1 MTIKS
6 FRFAAAC
13 LVSFLPAG
21 TMLLASPVENV
32 DEHFR
37 LVDRN
42 RDGVASGDEI
52 RGTLFARYDT
62 NADGAVTAA
71 EFAYG
76 RAFDK
81 KFADTAKDPQQ
92 AWVVLDWNQDGYL
105 SGTELDGKWDALDF
119 DRDGKVQK
127 HEFITGRTAPAV
139 APGPG
144 TAPAPVAPA
153 PAAPPATAYIPP
165 PASAPGTTPAPVAPP
180 ATAYIPPPAAGGDEA
195 AAPKSLWGASLA
207 TAQKSDLF
215 TFFNLAR
222 VGQGIPL
229 EAGTQWVFQP
239 KQGPFR
245 ELVMVKLTESRDKRI
260 VAAELLLAA
269 SFVTDP
275 KTDVFARDIAKS
287 FVAQLTPAAHAAATR
302 DLVNEL
308 WHGAPNQVRVG
319 GGAAP
324 KLPDPP
330 TAGYQAYLG
339 KRENYEQTLGDAK
352 LIIISAPAAD
362 EWLLISFQPA
372 VEAGN

>member
-6 FRFAAAC
+6 FRFAAKLLCAA
-13 LVSFLPAG
+13 LPAFAFQVS
-21 TMLLASPVENV
+21 TTQAVSPVENV
-32 DEHFR
+32 AENFAR
-37 LVDRN
+37 LDRN

-52 RGTLFARYDT
+52 GTLWSRYDT
-62 NADGAVTAA
+62 NADGVVTAA
-71 EFAYG
+71 EFTHG

-81 KFADTAKDPQQ
+81 NFAVTTKDPQQ

-105 SGTELDGKWDALDF
+105 SGTELDGKWDSFDF

-127 HEFITGRTAPAV
+127 NEFITGRTAPAV
-139 APGPG
+139 APGP
-144 TAPAPVAPA
+144 
-153 PAAPPATAYIPP
+153 AAP
-165 PASAPGTTPAPVAPP
+165 PAPVAPP
-180 ATAYIPPPAAGGDEA
+180 TNYTPPPATPPGTVAPPTAYVPPPAGNDEA
-195 AAPKSLWGASLA
+195 AKAKSLWGGSLA
-207 TAQKSDLF
+207 AAQKSDLF
-215 TFFNLAR
+215 TFFNLVR
-222 VGQGIPL
+222 TGQGIPL
-229 EAGTQWVFQP
+229 EAGTQWVFLP

-260 VAAELLLAA
+260 VAAELLLAG
-269 SFVTDP
+269 SFVNEA

-287 FVAQLTPAAHAAATR
+287 FVSQLTPAGQAAATR

-308 WHGAPNQVRVG
+308 WYGAPNQVRVG

-339 KRENYEQTLGDAK
+339 KRENHEQTLGDVK
-352 LIIISAPAAD
+352 LMIISAPAAD

>member
-6 FRFAAAC
+6 FRFAGA
-13 LVSFLPAG
+13 LVCSLSWAG
-21 TMLLASPVENV
+21 TPLLASPMENV
-32 DEHFR
+32 AEHFQK
-37 LVDRN
+37 VDRN
-42 RDGVASGDEI
+42 GDGVASGDEI
-52 RGTLFARYDT
+52 RGSLFARYDT
-62 NADGAVTAA
+62 NADGAVTSA
-71 EFAYG
+71 EFAHG

-81 KFADTAKDPQQ
+81 KFADTTKDPQQ

-105 SGTELDGKWDALDF
+105 SGTELDGKWDNLDF

-139 APGPG
+139 DPGPG
-144 TAPAPVAPA
+144 TAPAPVAP
-153 PAAPPATAYIPP
+153 PTNYIPP
-165 PASAPGTTPAPVAPP
+165 PATPATPP
-180 ATAYIPPPAAGGDEA
+180 TAYTPPPAAPQQPEA
-195 AAPKSLWGASLA
+195 QPGQVAPVKSLWGESLA

-222 VGQGIPL
+222 VGQAIPL
-229 EAGTQWVFQP
+229 EAGSQWTFQP

-245 ELVMVKLTESRDKRI
+245 EFVMVKLTESRDKRI
-260 VAAELLLAA
+260 VAAELLLAG
-269 SFVTDP
+269 SFVTNA

-287 FVAQLTPAAHAAATR
+287 FVAQLTPTGQSAATR

-308 WHGAPNQVRVG
+308 WYGAPNQVRVG

-339 KRENYEQTLGDAK
+339 KRENHEQTLGDVK
-352 LIIISAPAAD
+352 LMIISAPAAD